1 MPASPSLDFPFI
13 SQARSFATCSSAS
26 HMSCSITRR
35 EKTNIG
41 FAAAC
46 FFTHTRYYTTGIDNM
61 HSFFITNVYFLKLF
75 IFFLSHLFFLCVTI
89 SWQTGQMTVFF
100 TFLCNNGKLTLN
112 LLCEVFSMNIKSKK
126 ITSVFLCFLL
136 IMSLCS
142 CGKNYE
148 KKYQEYVKSLIA
160 INYLGVSDEY
170 IKSTGAKKEDA
181 DALYEANANLLAN
194 NILTYYGITIS
205 DASEMMDK
213 YVDLAKNIY
222 GKVNYKVSP
231 ARKDGSV
238 YLVDVT
244 IYPINLFAQS
254 SADVAAYVNKF
265 NEGVANGIYNDY
277 TMAQYETEFSTGMI
291 DILNEAA
298 TNMTYADPVTVTV
311 EIVVDGDTYY
321 ISERDFLR
329 IDAAMINTTDVT
341 IPEATPEDAQ

>member
-1 MPASPSLDFPFI
+1 
-13 SQARSFATCSSAS
+13 
-26 HMSCSITRR
+26 
-35 EKTNIG
+35 
-41 FAAAC
+41 
-46 FFTHTRYYTTGIDNM
+46 
-61 HSFFITNVYFLKLF
+61 
-75 IFFLSHLFFLCVTI
+75 
-89 SWQTGQMTVFF
+89 
-100 TFLCNNGKLTLN
+100 
-112 LLCEVFSMNIKSKK
+112 MNIKSKK

>member
-1 MPASPSLDFPFI
+1 
-13 SQARSFATCSSAS
+13 
-26 HMSCSITRR
+26 
-35 EKTNIG
+35 
-41 FAAAC
+41 
-46 FFTHTRYYTTGIDNM
+46 
-61 HSFFITNVYFLKLF
+61 
-75 IFFLSHLFFLCVTI
+75 
-89 SWQTGQMTVFF
+89 
-100 TFLCNNGKLTLN
+100 
-112 LLCEVFSMNIKSKK
+112 MNIKSKRLL
-126 ITSVFLCFLL
+126 SVLLCLL
-136 IMSLCS
+136 LVLSLCA

-160 INYLGVSDEY
+160 INYLGVSEEY
-170 IKSTGAKKEDA
+170 IKSTGASKEDA

-213 YVDLAKNIY
+213 YVELAKNIY
-222 GKVNYKVSP
+222 SKVNYKVSP

-254 SADVAAYVNKF
+254 SADVAGYVNKF

-341 IPEATPEDAQ
+341 IPEATPEDAE